1 MMDRFFPRSGVSL
14 ITVMFVAASVTV
26 VADEAETY
34 YLDNIESSVQAKCI
48 NCHRSGGQ
56 AGSTPLRFTSSAL
69 GNHDVFDS
77 YVNNPSPGARANTVL
92 TKIRGGAGHGGGV
105 QVSEGSS
112 EYQKFSKYMELLSA
126 APEPVPSVPGAPT
139 NVSATAGDK
148 SASVSF
154 SAPADNGGAPIT
166 TYTALSSPGAV
177 SGSCAASPCSVTGL
191 TNGTAYTFT
200 VSATN
205 EAGEGPASASSNTV
219 TPVAPSVFRIALEE
233 PVNGEIHSGVGNLRG
248 WAVASSGITKVE
260 ILVDG
265 VYAFD
270 APYGAS
276 RGDVGGAF
284 PDVEDSENSGYSLA
298 YAYSL
303 LSAGEHTITARAHS
317 DLGATIEKSNTF
329 TVVKFRSADYISDPD
344 AVDLNSGSCSVS
356 DDEIWVTDAL
366 VDGLIYDLKLKWRVA
381 EQGFEIIE
389 AR

>member
-1 MMDRFFPRSGVSL
+1 MMIKFL
-14 ITVMFVAASVTV
+14 ITIGTALTLAALITMSGRAF
-26 VADEAETY
+26 ADEAESY
-34 YLDNIESSVQAKCI
+34 YLDNIESSVQSKCI

-56 AGSTPLRFTSSAL
+56 ASGTPLRFTASGV

-77 YVNNPSPGARANTVL
+77 YVNNPSLGARANTVL

-105 QVSEGSS
+105 QVAEGSS
-112 EYQKFSKYMELLSA
+112 EYQRFSRYMELLSA
-126 APEPVPSVPGAPT
+126 PSVPGAPT
-139 NVSATAGDK
+139 NVSATAGDG
-148 SASVSF
+148 SAEVSF
-154 SAPADNGGAPIT
+154 TPPADNGGAPIT
-166 TYTALSSPGAV
+166 AYTAISSPGPL
-177 SGSCAASPCSVTGL
+177 SGSCSASPCRVTGL
-191 TNGTAYTFT
+191 TNGTSYTFT
-200 VSATN
+200 VTATN
-205 EAGEGPASASSNTV
+205 EAGEGPQSAPSAAV
-219 TPVAPSVFRIALEE
+219 TAESPSVFRLALEE

-248 WAVASSGITKVE
+248 WAVASSGIAKVE

-317 DLGATIEKSNTF
+317 ELGTTIDKSNTF
-329 TVVKFRSADYISDPD
+329 TVVKFGSADYISDPD
-344 AVDLNSGSCSVS
+344 AVDLNSASCSVS
-356 DDEIWVTDAL
+356 DDEIL
-366 VDGLIYDLKLKWRVA
+366 VIDSIVDDMVYDLKLKWRTA

-389 AR
+389 VR

>member
-1 MMDRFFPRSGVSL
+1 MRRFFFNVGVVVSPL
-14 ITVMFVAASVTV
+14 MAV
-26 VADEAETY
+26 VAPVTALAEDAESY

-56 AGSTPLRFTSSAL
+56 ASGTPLRFTASAL

-126 APEPVPSVPGAPT
+126 ASEPEPSVPGAPT

-154 SAPADNGGAPIT
+154 SAPADDGGATIT

-177 SGSCAASPCSVTGL
+177 SGSCSASPCSVTGL
-191 TNGTAYTFT
+191 TNGTMYTFT

-205 EAGEGPASASSNTV
+205 EAGEGPASASSNAV
-219 TPVAPSVFRIALEE
+219 TPVAPSVFRMTLEE

-270 APYGAS
+270 APYGAT

-284 PDVEDSENSGYSLA
+284 PDVEDSENSGYSLS

-317 DLGATIEKSNTF
+317 ELGTTIERSSTF

-344 AVDLNSGSCSVS
+344 AVDLNSASCSVS
-356 DDEIWVTDAL
+356 DDEIL
-366 VDGLIYDLKLKWRVA
+366 VIDSIVDDLVYDLRLKWRTA

-389 AR
+389 VR

>member
-1 MMDRFFPRSGVSL
+1 MRKFFFDVGVVVSPL
-14 ITVMFVAASVTV
+14 MAIVAPVTTL
-26 VADEAETY
+26 AEDAESY

-56 AGSTPLRFTSSAL
+56 ASGTPLRFTASAL

-126 APEPVPSVPGAPT
+126 ASEPVPSVPGAPT

-154 SAPADNGGAPIT
+154 SAPADDGGATIT
-166 TYTALSSPGAV
+166 TYNALSSPGGV

-205 EAGEGPASASSNTV
+205 EAGEGPASAPSNAV
-219 TPVAPSVFRIALEE
+219 TPVAPSVFRMTLEE

-270 APYGAS
+270 APYGAT

-284 PDVEDSENSGYSLA
+284 PDVEDAANSGYSLA

-317 DLGATIEKSNTF
+317 ELGTTIERSSTF

-344 AVDLNSGSCSVS
+344 AVDLNSASCSVS
-356 DDEIWVTDAL
+356 DDEILVTDSIVDDL
-366 VDGLIYDLKLKWRVA
+366 VYDLKLKWRTA

-389 AR
+389 VR

>member
-1 MMDRFFPRSGVSL
+1 MTKFFFTVGTALTLAPLIVASGIAL
-14 ITVMFVAASVTV
+14 
-26 VADEAETY
+26 ADEAESY

-56 AGSTPLRFTSSAL
+56 ASGTPLRFTASAS
-69 GNHDVFDS
+69 GNHDAFDA
-77 YVNNPSPGARANTVL
+77 YVNTPSLGARANTVL

-105 QVSEGSS
+105 QVAEGSS
-112 EYQKFSKYMELLSA
+112 EYQRFSSYMDLLSA
-126 APEPVPSVPGAPT
+126 PSVPGAPT
-139 NVSATAGDK
+139 NVSATAGDG
-148 SASVSF
+148 SAEVSF
-154 SAPADNGGAPIT
+154 TPPADDGGAPIT
-166 TYTALSSPGAV
+166 TFTAISSPGEL
-177 SGSCAASPCSVTGL
+177 SGSCSASPCSVTGL
-191 TNGTAYTFT
+191 TNGTSYTFT
-200 VSATN
+200 VTATN
-205 EAGEGPASASSNTV
+205 EAGEGPESAPSAAV
-219 TPVAPSVFRIALEE
+219 TAEAPSVFRIALEE

-317 DLGATIEKSNTF
+317 ELGTTIEKSNTF

-344 AVDLNSGSCSVS
+344 AVDLDSASCSVS
-356 DDEIWVTDAL
+356 EDEIL
-366 VDGLIYDLKLKWRVA
+366 VIDSIVDDVVYDLKLKWRTA

-389 AR
+389 VR

>member
-1 MMDRFFPRSGVSL
+1 MRRFFFNVGVVVSPL
-14 ITVMFVAASVTV
+14 MAV
-26 VADEAETY
+26 VAPVTALAEDAESY

-56 AGSTPLRFTSSAL
+56 ASGTPLRFTASAL

-126 APEPVPSVPGAPT
+126 ASEPVPSVPGAPT

-154 SAPADNGGAPIT
+154 SAPADDGGATIT
-166 TYTALSSPGAV
+166 TYNALSSPGGV

-205 EAGEGPASASSNTV
+205 EAGEGPASAPSNAV
-219 TPVAPSVFRIALEE
+219 TPVAPSVFRMTLEE

-270 APYGAS
+270 APYGAT
-276 RGDVGGAF
+276 RDDVGGAF
-284 PDVEDSENSGYSLA
+284 PDVEDAANSGYSLA

-317 DLGATIEKSNTF
+317 ELGTTIERSSTF

-344 AVDLNSGSCSVS
+344 AVDLNSASCSVS
-356 DDEIWVTDAL
+356 DDEILVIDSI
-366 VDGLIYDLKLKWRVA
+366 VDGLVYDLKLKWRTA

-389 AR
+389 VR